1 MKAKVHKENVF
12 LKCMKIAFLF
22 IFHFIETDERWAWPS
37 NNQTQETGG
46 ATPPTP
52 PMPYYYGM
60 YRQDQPMFYDPRPQ
74 PSLGIFLPKPN
85 KTAPVA
91 LGNFF
96 NLKKDRSRAVVYP
109 TTVVVI

>member
-22 IFHFIETDERWAWPS
+22 IFYFIETDERWAWPS

-96 NLKKDRSRAVVYP
+96 NLKKDRYRAVVYP